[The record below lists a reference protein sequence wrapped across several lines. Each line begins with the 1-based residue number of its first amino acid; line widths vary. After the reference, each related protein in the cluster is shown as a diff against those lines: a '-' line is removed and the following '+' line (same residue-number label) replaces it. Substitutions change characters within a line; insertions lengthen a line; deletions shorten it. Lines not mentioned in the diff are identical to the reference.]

1 MQGTEPENLT
11 VEHDLCFALP
21 LRLDA
26 MTQTHADLSA
36 SDRPGVPL
44 LALRSRQCRFV
55 IGDRVVPAIFC
66 GEPTI
71 GGSWCSAHRQL
82 VYTRSPPVALK
93 RATIVSCDHILNAL
107 LDHEG

>member
-1 MQGTEPENLT
+1 
-11 VEHDLCFALP
+11 
-21 LRLDA
+21 

-36 SDRPGVPL
+36 LDGPGVPL
-44 LALRSRQCRFV
+44 LALRPRQCRYV

-82 VYTRSPPVALK
+82 VYTRSLPAERK
-93 RATIVSCDHILNAL
+93 RAAIVSRDNTLNAP
-107 LDHEG
+107 LDPEG